1 MFARRVNTH
10 RTEAR
15 EIREEAV
22 DRRTSLSNPDQCH
35 RVHKII
41 LSVGQN
47 PPFSGC
53 ADGT

>member
-1 MFARRVNTH
+1 MFAHRVNTH

-22 DRRTSLSNPDQCH
+22 ELVFLSNPDQCH